1 MEMKKIWKRLGAV
14 LLTAALALGLTAGAW
29 AVDEAGDN
37 AAAPFTK
44 QATVT
49 VSGLADGD
57 TVHAYKLVSY
67 DSSFNDYVFQT
78 DFETFI
84 GSYDGLTGSNAEEKL
99 ANCANVTKLLED
111 YAAAVAAGTY
121 ALPLPSAFETAAN
134 TTVSMTLESGYY
146 LLLAGTTA
154 GNSKVYQP
162 MSVFAK
168 VEGDKLIVY
177 GGGNDTNGQ
186 ENELAID
193 VKSQEGPVI
202 DKKVNATHG
211 EGEKIWRTTAAAG
224 IGETATFYVQ
234 VTIPYYR
241 DITTMQMQLHDT
253 MTAMAYTDGSMKVYT
268 EGPDA
273 NGAFDASKLLGVD
286 GAVTENH
293 GTYAGGKQE
302 LTFTLDY
309 AKIMDS
315 AQAAKNI
322 WIYYEAVVQ
331 PDAANGT
338 DVHSAANEAYL
349 TYTTAVG
356 NSQSTD
362 RKRTTVY
369 NYEFKL
375 NKRTENQA
383 TPLAGAGFTL
393 YSDENCTQKISF
405 VKTGDYY
412 RPAIGTEDGAVQ
424 ELTADFTIIG
434 LDANTYYVKETSTP
448 NGYFQPEGA
457 FRLVLTSD
465 IEGQSLSGS
474 LDGSQCDF
482 AAQKEADHSLI
493 AIKAVNTDDHSWRF
507 VVTLK
512 NNSTPLL
519 PTTGGP
525 GTVAISIAG
534 VLLMILGAALYMG
547 YRKKRAQN

>member
-1 MEMKKIWKRLGAV
+1 
-14 LLTAALALGLTAGAW
+14 
-29 AVDEAGDN
+29 
-37 AAAPFTK
+37 
-44 QATVT
+44 
-49 VSGLADGD
+49 
-57 TVHAYKLVSY
+57 
-67 DSSFNDYVFQT
+67 
-78 DFETFI
+78 
-84 GSYDGLTGSNAEEKL
+84 
-99 ANCANVTKLLED
+99 
-111 YAAAVAAGTY
+111 
-121 ALPLPSAFETAAN
+121 
-134 TTVSMTLESGYY
+134 
-146 LLLAGTTA
+146 
-154 GNSKVYQP
+154 
-162 MSVFAK
+162 
-168 VEGDKLIVY
+168 
-177 GGGNDTNGQ
+177 
-186 ENELAID
+186 
-193 VKSQEGPVI
+193 
-202 DKKVNATHG
+202 
-211 EGEKIWRTTAAAG
+211 
-224 IGETATFYVQ
+224 
-234 VTIPYYR
+234 
-241 DITTMQMQLHDT
+241 MQMQLHDT

-273 NGAFDASKLLGVD
+273 NGAFDESKLLGVD

-293 GTYAGGKQE
+293 GAYAGGKQK
-302 LTFTLDY
+302 LSFTLDY

-383 TPLAGAGFTL
+383 TSLAGAGFTL
-393 YSDENCTQKISF
+393 YSDENCTQPISF
-405 VKTGDYY
+405 VKTGEYY
-412 RPAIGTEDGAVQ
+412 RPAVGTEAGAVK
-424 ELTADFTIIG
+424 EITADFLLIG
-434 LDANTYYVKETSTP
+434 LDATTYYVKETTTP

-457 FRLVLTSD
+457 FQLVLTSD
-465 IEGQSLSGS
+465 MEGQILSDS

-482 AAQKEADHSLI
+482 AALAEADHSLI
-493 AIKAVNTDDHSWRF
+493 AEKTVNLKDHSWRF

-534 VLLMILGAALYMG
+534 VLLMILGVALYMG

>member
-1 MEMKKIWKRLGAV
+1 MKKIWKRLGAV

-44 QATVT
+44 RATVT
-49 VSGLADGD
+49 VNGLSAGD
-57 TVHAYKLVSY
+57 TVKAYKLVSY
-67 DSSFNDYVFQT
+67 DNSFNDYVFDQK
-78 DFETFI
+78 FEEFV
-84 GSYDGLTGSNAEEKL
+84 GSYSGLTGNTTQEKL
-99 ANCANVTKLLED
+99 AGCTNVTKLLED
-111 YAAAVAAGTY
+111 YAAAVAVGTY
-121 ALPLPSAFETAAN
+121 ALPTASASETATN
-134 TTVSMTLESGYY
+134 TTVRMTLEPGYY
-146 LLLAGTTA
+146 LLLVGTTT

-202 DKKVNATHG
+202 DKKVNATRG

-383 TPLAGAGFTL
+383 TSLAGAGFTL
-393 YSDENCTQKISF
+393 YSDENCTQPISF
-405 VKTGDYY
+405 VKTGEYY
-412 RPAIGTEDGAVQ
+412 RPAVGTEAGAVK
-424 ELTADFTIIG
+424 EITADFLLIG
-434 LDANTYYVKETSTP
+434 LDANTYYVKETTTP

-457 FRLVLTSD
+457 FQLVLTSD
-465 IEGQSLSGS
+465 MEGQILSDS
-474 LDGSQCDF
+474 LDGSKCDF
-482 AAQKEADHSLI
+482 AALAEADHSLI
-493 AIKAVNTDDHSWRF
+493 AEKTVNLKDHSWRF

>member
-1 MEMKKIWKRLGAV
+1 MKKIWKRLGAV

-37 AAAPFTK
+37 AAAPFAK
-44 QATVT
+44 RATVT
-49 VSGLADGD
+49 VNGLSAGD
-57 TVHAYKLVSY
+57 TVKAYKLVSY
-67 DSSFNDYVFQT
+67 DNSFNDYVFDQK
-78 DFETFI
+78 FEEFV
-84 GSYDGLTGSNAEEKL
+84 GSYSGLTGNTTQEKL
-99 ANCANVTKLLED
+99 AGCTNVTKLLED
-111 YAAAVAAGTY
+111 YAAAVAVGTY
-121 ALPLPSAFETAAN
+121 ALPTASASETATN
-134 TTVSMTLESGYY
+134 TTVRMTLEPGYY
-146 LLLAGTTA
+146 LLLVGTTT

-202 DKKVNATHG
+202 DKKVNATRG

-383 TPLAGAGFTL
+383 TSLAGAGFTL
-393 YSDENCTQKISF
+393 YSDENCTQPISF
-405 VKTGDYY
+405 VKTGEYY
-412 RPAIGTEDGAVQ
+412 RPAVGTEAGAVK
-424 ELTADFTIIG
+424 EITADFLLIG
-434 LDANTYYVKETSTP
+434 LDANTYYVKETTTP

-457 FRLVLTSD
+457 FQLVLTSD
-465 IEGQSLSGS
+465 MEGQILSDS
-474 LDGSQCDF
+474 LDGSKCDF
-482 AAQKEADHSLI
+482 AALAEADHSLI
-493 AIKAVNTDDHSWRF
+493 AEKTVNLKDHSWRF